1 MFLRSIIFRSLGIA
15 ALVAALSLV
24 LFADTLH
31 LKDGSIIKGKI
42 VSFTGGKFTVVIGE
56 GAHRHELTFASNE
69 VESIKFDDDSNV
81 AATEP
86 TRRFDPKQPV
96 QQQPVQR
103 QPVQQQ
109 QPVKQ
114 QQSQSTP
121 VQQNDQKPRFRQWD
135 AGQKPTVVVTDNN
148 RSSQP
153 VSQKPTTVPPAQNQ
167 PRVIPASGASTQPG
181 RVDPVKQNS
190 GGAMQPIAWDVKVT
204 ADNTNNGWTNSGWV
218 VRKGQKIHITADG
231 EISLGGGNKTSASGS
246 YTINDDSKL
255 MKSVPT
261 GALIAV
267 IGDDNN
273 DFIYVGSERE
283 FTATRDG
290 ALFLGV
296 NEGNLNDNSGTFD
309 VKIEISQ

>member
-1 MFLRSIIFRSLGIA
+1 MYFKSKLFRAISVSSLIISLSA
-15 ALVAALSLV
+15 FT
-24 LFADTLH
+24 FADTIR
-31 LKDGSIIKGKI
+31 LKDGGIIKGQI
-42 VSFTGGKFTVVIGE
+42 VSFDNGTFIVAFGE
-56 GAHRHELTFASNE
+56 GPRRRQMTFTAAE
-69 VESIKFDDDSNV
+69 IESIQFDSRQIADSS
-81 AATEP
+81 AQYS
-86 TRRFDPKQPV
+86 RPV
-96 QQQPVQR
+96 SNTSQR
-103 QPVQQQ
+103 TDTD
-109 QPVKQ
+109 
-114 QQSQSTP
+114 TP
-121 VQQNDQKPRFRQWD
+121 RK
-135 AGQKPTVVVTDNN
+135 APTVRVTDNLP
-148 RSSQP
+148 RSQP
-153 VSQKPTTVPPAQNQ
+153 AQTAKITVPEPQKPAPQPTQTTQTTSSDDDTVSTPAEQ
-167 PRVIPASGASTQPG
+167 PTVTTTTASKPASSATK
-181 RVDPVKQNS
+181 PVAIN
-190 GGAMQPIAWDVKVT
+190 VKVLG
-204 ADNTNNGWTNSGWV
+204 DNTNNGWTNSGWV